1 MDTTKWKS
9 VLVPIGV
16 YWKIRELARLENRKI
31 GGQLERI
38 YDEWVEDRRREAAAL
53 DQGENRA
60 AGEVNSDED
69 GQRRVGSQ
77 G

>member
-38 YDEWVEDRRREAAAL
+38 YDEWVEDRRREAAVL

-69 GQRRVGSQ
+69 GSRSASSQ

>member
-38 YDEWVEDRRREAAAL
+38 YDEWVEDRRREAAVL

-69 GQRRVGSQ
+69 GQRRAGSQ